1 MSGCMNIAVAANE
14 AFFKY
19 LYVMLT
25 SLLENNKSHPIRL
38 FLLSAD
44 IGEAQEEQIGNLVK
58 KYGQDFCFMKIDKS
72 RFPKELPVNET
83 ITLETYFR
91 FALID
96 LLPAE
101 LERILYLDVDVI
113 VNKSLH
119 EFYEMDF
126 EDNFF
131 CVCRDVTADV
141 TERIGQSEVLNSIRA
156 AGRYFNA
163 GILLFNLKKLR
174 ESTSFSFLMQK
185 ALEMKDELT
194 FHDQDLLNCV
204 FRNAVKYADPLQ
216 YNLIARTAYNA
227 GYGYQEVKE
236 NVTILHYAGSKP
248 WDYKDVRYALE
259 EFWWEYAKMTPYYTE
274 FLERMILSEI
284 RTGYMERLFR
294 DLKRENDELEAIVD
308 RCMNLLKSKAGGGI
322 MPPKRQPEK

>member
-1 MSGCMNIAVAANE
+1 MKDYMNIAVAANE

-19 LYVMLT
+19 LYVMLI
-25 SLLENNKSHPIRL
+25 SLLENNKSHPVRL

-44 IGEAQEEQIGNLVK
+44 IGETQTEQIKDLFRT
-58 KYGQDFCFMKIDKS
+58 YGQDFCFMKIDRN

-91 FALID
+91 LALFE
-96 LLPAE
+96 LLPE
-101 LERILYLDVDVI
+101 EMERVLYLDVDVI
-113 VNKSLH
+113 VNKSLR

-131 CVCRDVTADV
+131 CVCRDVTANV
-141 TERIGQSEVLNSIRA
+141 FERVGQSEVLNSIRA

-163 GILLFNLKKLR
+163 GILLFNLTKLR
-174 ESTSFSFLMQK
+174 KSTSFRDLMQK
-185 ALEMKDELT
+185 ALGMKDELT

-204 FRNAVKYADPLQ
+204 FRNAVKYADPLK
-216 YNLIARTAYNA
+216 YNLIARTAFNA

-236 NVTILHYAGSKP
+236 NVTILHYAGPKP

-274 FLERMILSEI
+274 LLEVMMLSEI

-294 DLKRENDELEAIVD
+294 DLKKENDELRAVAD
-308 RCMNLLKSKAGGGI
+308 KCMNLLKLNVGGGNL
-322 MPPKRQPEK
+322 EH